1 MVIDLVEMKISLIQE
16 KLVNLIAQCK
26 QINREQRG
34 FHHGTCKLIGRL
46 GATAQAML
54 PTKVQVRYKQ
64 RAQIQAWKVFKC
76 YWAWLQ
82 LAMEA
87 NEEIFRW
94 TQHSWLFNEK
104 SLILPP
110 PGLNITADVAT
121 KGWSATSHGTST

>member
-1 MVIDLVEMKISLIQE
+1 MVIDLVEMKILLIQE
-16 KLVNLIAQCK
+16 RLVILIAQCK
-26 QINREQRG
+26 QINRKQRG
-34 FHHGTCKLIGRL
+34 FHHGSCKLIGRL

-54 PTKVQVRYKQ
+54 PTKVRVRYKQ
-64 RAQIQAWKVFKC
+64 RAQIQALRVFKC
-76 YWAWLQ
+76 YWALFQ

-94 TQHSWLFNEK
+94 IQHSWLCNEK

>member
-1 MVIDLVEMKISLIQE
+1 MVIDLVEMKILLIQE
-16 KLVNLIAQCK
+16 RLVILIGQCK

-34 FHHGTCKLIGRL
+34 HGSCKLIGRL

-54 PTKVQVRYKQ
+54 PTKVRVRYKQ
-64 RAQIQAWKVFKC
+64 RAQIQALRVFKC
-76 YWAWLQ
+76 YWAWFQ

-87 NEEIFRW
+87 NDEMFRW
-94 TQHSWLFNEK
+94 IRHSWLCNEK

-110 PGLNITADVAT
+110 PGLNITANVAT